1 MYCHL
6 YYKGVKEL
14 EIHCHRKNFLPTLID
29 MWTHETKTMGTYETC
44 MFLSSHRRLPSIF
57 FITDDDFIP
66 DARTHT
72 HPSSRSAGTQTPP
85 RPPHLRTRAD
95 ARPGSAFPLLICDAT
110 AAASL
115 PPPRVGGTV
124 SRRTP
129 VTSHGDGDSDA
140 TWTAN

>member
-1 MYCHL
+1 MPKIQHYMYCHL

-72 HPSSRSAGTQTPP
+72 HPSSRRQKGSRHRTLLPCARRSSGLVVVGSGGGGGAAPTGVETGGGGGGGGASA
-85 RPPHLRTRAD
+85 
-95 ARPGSAFPLLICDAT
+95 
-110 AAASL
+110 
-115 PPPRVGGTV
+115 
-124 SRRTP
+124 
-129 VTSHGDGDSDA
+129 SDRKSVV
-140 TWTAN
+140 